1 MNLDDSIVSVDQAT
15 VRFNIASEKVDNLKE
30 YFIKLAKHQLYFEEF
45 FALKDISLNIK
56 KESPGD

>member
-1 MNLDDSIVSVDQAT
+1 MDRNDSIVCVDNAT

-45 FALKDISLNIK
+45 FALKDDATMGST
-56 KESPGD
+56 ESR